1 MHDTVLDN
9 KVSAKQSK
17 EKIMYETTN
26 EDYYGSWYDNENN
39 EPDEHDLKPEK
50 ELDFS

>member
-1 MHDTVLDN
+1 
-9 KVSAKQSK
+9 
-17 EKIMYETTN
+17 MYETTN
-26 EDYYGSWYDNENN
+26 EEGNQKWYDNENN